1 MSKVRINDLAREL
14 EVKSREILDSLTHV
28 GVTEKKTH
36 SSSLEADEA
45 ERVRQ
50 YFRRSGGKNVAS
62 AARVDNEPKQ
72 KIDWSRV
79 SKPGDVLKAIQQRK
93 DEAAANAQRPAVS
106 APAVPQAARP
116 VVSAPPAS
124 SASAAPS
131 VIAVSPATSRPAV
144 SASSAGTISGPP
156 APPAAS
162 VPSAQASST
171 PNLSAQNQGSQTQRP
186 APPPPPAPRRI
197 VPQPRQEPRIIVAP
211 PAISAKPP
219 AGPVVAKPP
228 VSGVE
233 VRPPAGAVVAVKPPV
248 SGVEVRPAAPA
259 VAAAVAVPPT
269 QVSAPAVAASAAP
282 PVAAASEPAG
292 PEKAALPA
300 EPVAPPPPA
309 PVARRVIMPQT
320 GPRPVY
326 LAPPPPPPVV
336 QPTVSSSSAP
346 QPPGGVI
353 QRGRPIFD
361 RGRPSGGPGG
371 SGPGYSPRPQGGPG
385 DARRPMHP
393 TRSSPG
399 GPPGAGGRPGFGAP
413 RPGFGARPA
422 FGAPR
427 PGAGAGAGGLTP
439 PTGEAPRPQR
449 AAPQQRRGRQQYPKT
464 KEGPMKGFAPPPR
477 FGGAQ
482 VPHEPMPI
490 TRTITVTEGISVK
503 DLAEKLGVR
512 GKDLIASL
520 LMRGV
525 FVTVNQSLD
534 AELVKDVATQFGADT
549 QVITFEDEMAN
560 EALENLM
567 SDASVSEIEV
577 TRPPVVTV
585 MGHVDHGKTSLL
597 DAIRETD
604 VASGEAGGI
613 TQHIGAYKVRIAK
626 PDSPAF
632 GREIVFL
639 DTPGH
644 EAFTRMRARG
654 AKVTDIVVI
663 VVAADDG
670 VMPQT
675 LEAVDHAKAAGVPII
690 VAVNKIDKPDAQPD
704 RVKQQLGDRGLVP
717 EAWGGSTVFVDVSA
731 KKRQNLDLLLE
742 MICLVADLG
751 NLKASP
757 DRPAVGTVIE
767 AKLDRGRGAVAT
779 VLVQNGTLRAGDSF
793 IMGNTFGKVR
803 AMFDDRGRPTQEAV
817 PSTPVEI
824 LGLEGMP
831 DAGDTVLVVAD
842 RDKAKGIAQYRKMKE
857 RESQLAKSS
866 RVSLEGL
873 AEQIKQAGV
882 KELPLI
888 LKGDVTGSVE
898 VLADSLQKM
907 STEKVRIKVLHTGVG
922 AITESDILLASAS
935 NAIVIGFN
943 VRPERKAADLAEQ
956 DGVEIRLHSII
967 YELQDEIR
975 KAMLGLLEPTI
986 KENYVGRAQVLN
998 IFRIPKVGT
1007 IAGCRVVDGSIKRD
1021 AEVRL
1026 MRDGAQVFKGKLSS
1040 LKRFKDD
1047 AREVTNGM
1055 ECGMGIAN
1063 FNDIQEG
1070 DTVEA
1075 FVTERV
1081 AAQLTAQ

>member
-1 MSKVRINDLAREL
+1 
-14 EVKSREILDSLTHV
+14 
-28 GVTEKKTH
+28 
-36 SSSLEADEA
+36 
-45 ERVRQ
+45 
-50 YFRRSGGKNVAS
+50 
-62 AARVDNEPKQ
+62 
-72 KIDWSRV
+72 
-79 SKPGDVLKAIQQRK
+79 
-93 DEAAANAQRPAVS
+93 
-106 APAVPQAARP
+106 
-116 VVSAPPAS
+116 
-124 SASAAPS
+124 
-131 VIAVSPATSRPAV
+131 
-144 SASSAGTISGPP
+144 
-156 APPAAS
+156 
-162 VPSAQASST
+162 
-171 PNLSAQNQGSQTQRP
+171 
-186 APPPPPAPRRI
+186 
-197 VPQPRQEPRIIVAP
+197 
-211 PAISAKPP
+211 
-219 AGPVVAKPP
+219 
-228 VSGVE
+228 
-233 VRPPAGAVVAVKPPV
+233 
-248 SGVEVRPAAPA
+248 
-259 VAAAVAVPPT
+259 
-269 QVSAPAVAASAAP
+269 
-282 PVAAASEPAG
+282 
-292 PEKAALPA
+292 
-300 EPVAPPPPA
+300 
-309 PVARRVIMPQT
+309 
-320 GPRPVY
+320 
-326 LAPPPPPPVV
+326 
-336 QPTVSSSSAP
+336 
-346 QPPGGVI
+346 
-353 QRGRPIFD
+353 
-361 RGRPSGGPGG
+361 
-371 SGPGYSPRPQGGPG
+371 
-385 DARRPMHP
+385 
-393 TRSSPG
+393 
-399 GPPGAGGRPGFGAP
+399 
-413 RPGFGARPA
+413 
-422 FGAPR
+422 
-427 PGAGAGAGGLTP
+427 
-439 PTGEAPRPQR
+439 
-449 AAPQQRRGRQQYPKT
+449 
-464 KEGPMKGFAPPPR
+464 
-477 FGGAQ
+477 
-482 VPHEPMPI
+482 MPI

-534 AELVKDVATQFGADT
+534 AELVKDVASQFGADT

-567 SDASVSEIEV
+567 KDEDVSEIEV

-613 TQHIGAYKVRIAK
+613 TQHIGAYKVRISK

-675 LEAVDHAKAAGVPII
+675 LEAVDHAKAANVPII

-731 KKRQNLDLLLE
+731 KKKQNLDLLLE

-967 YELQDEIR
+967 YELQDEIK
-975 KAMLGLLEPTI
+975 KAMLGLLDPTI
-986 KENYVGRAQVLN
+986 RENYVGRAQVLT

-1026 MRDGAQVFKGKLSS
+1026 MRDGEQVFKGKLSS

-1055 ECGMGIAN
+1055 ECGMGLAG
-1063 FNDIQEG
+1063 FNDIQMG
-1070 DTVEA
+1070 DTIEA

-1081 AAQLTAQ
+1081 AAELTAQ